1 LRDLKTTK
9 DSLFQAGQIDNQGIA
24 NSLNKK
30 IDHVMENFK
39 KGKYQTALNEINTFI
54 NELVAQRGKHVSE
67 AAYQTLKGYADTI
80 VQSLNS
86 LM

>member
-1 LRDLKTTK
+1 
-9 DSLFQAGQIDNQGIA
+9 
-24 NSLNKK
+24 
-30 IDHVMENFK
+30 MENFK